1 VYYAFGGAISAAL
14 ISSITLTTNELIEV
28 DKRQQLE
35 EQQLEQ
41 QPGTTTTTTT
51 TSSTQATTECR
62 NDTVPAT
69 KDMVLRS
76 SLVPLVKI
84 PLVNVL
90 SGALLLYLL
99 PSIFATTATTTT
111 GNSNNN
117 H

>member
-41 QPGTTTTTTT
+41 QPGTTTTTT
-51 TSSTQATTECR
+51 SNTQATTECR